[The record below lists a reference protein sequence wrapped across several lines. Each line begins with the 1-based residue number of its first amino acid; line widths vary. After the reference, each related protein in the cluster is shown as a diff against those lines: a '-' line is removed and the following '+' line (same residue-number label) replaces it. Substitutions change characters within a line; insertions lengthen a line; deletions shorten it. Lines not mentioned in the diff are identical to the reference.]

1 MKIGFI
7 GCGNMAAAMIAGI
20 VDSGVFAP
28 DAVMASN
35 PSRGKLEA
43 IQASHGIRITQD
55 NMSVAEFADIL
66 VLAVKPYFYEQ
77 VAEEIRESLPETTI
91 VVTIAAGI
99 SIEKMQTQLGRP
111 QPVVRTMPNTPA
123 LVKAGVTAVCKSQE
137 VPADI
142 YGEVVK
148 FLKSFS
154 KVVELPESKM
164 DVVPAISGSSPAYVY
179 MLIQA
184 MADAGV
190 RDGLTRKAAQ
200 EMAAQAVLGAAKM
213 VLETGLHP
221 EDLKDRVCTPG
232 GTTIE
237 AVLTLEQKKF
247 RAAVQEAMKA
257 CTEKTKEMTKSS

>member
-7 GCGNMAAAMIAGI
+7 GCGNMASAMIAGI
-20 VDSGVFAP
+20 VDSGVYKP
-28 DAVMASN
+28 EAVMASN
-35 PSRGKLEA
+35 PSKGKLEA

-55 NMSVAEFADIL
+55 NAEVAEFADIL

-77 VAEEIRESLPETTI
+77 VAQEIRETLSETTI

-99 SIEKMQTQLGRP
+99 SIEKMQSQLGRP

-123 LVKAGVTAVCKSQE
+123 LVKAGVTAVCRSEE
-137 VPADI
+137 VPDERYA
-142 YGEVVK
+142 EVGR
-148 FLKSFS
+148 FLASFS

-190 RDGLTRKAAQ
+190 RDGLTRQAAQ
-200 EMAAQAVLGAAKM
+200 EMAAQAVMGAAKM
-213 VLETGLHP
+213 VLETGIHP
-221 EDLKDRVCTPG
+221 EELKDRVCTPG

-237 AVLTLEQKKF
+237 AVMTLEQKKF
-247 RAAVQEAMKA
+247 RASVQEAMRA
-257 CTEKTKEMTKSS
+257 CTQKTKEMTKSS

>member
-7 GCGNMAAAMIAGI
+7 GCGNMASAMIAGI
-20 VDSGVFAP
+20 IDSGIYP
-28 DAVMASN
+28 PEAVMASN
-35 PSRGKLEA
+35 PSRSKLEA
-43 IQASHGIRITQD
+43 IQSSHGIQITQD
-55 NMSVAEFADIL
+55 NKAVAEFADIL
-66 VLAVKPYFYEQ
+66 VLAVKPYFYEA
-77 VAEEIRESLPETTI
+77 VAQEIREVLPETTT

-99 SIEKMQTQLGRP
+99 TLEKMQAQLGRP

-123 LVKAGVTAVCKSQE
+123 LVKEGVTAVCRSAE
-137 VPADI
+137 VGESE
-142 YGEVVK
+142 YGEVVR
-148 FLKSFS
+148 FLESFS

-200 EMAAQAVLGAAKM
+200 DMAAQAVLGAAKM
-213 VLETGLHP
+213 VLETGIHP
-221 EDLKDRVCTPG
+221 EELKDRVCTPG

-247 RAAVQEAMKA
+247 RAAVQDAMKV